1 MCVCVRRVAE
11 SGNLVVMGML
21 GKVMAI
27 SGGVFIGGGLG
38 LYLRENQLYRR
49 NKKQANKLE
58 QELAELTHIRK
69 EKERL
74 LQQLDKNTI
83 SK

>member
-1 MCVCVRRVAE
+1 
-11 SGNLVVMGML
+11 MGMF

-49 NKKQANKLE
+49 KKKQCNKLE
-58 QELAELTHIRK
+58 QELTELTHIRK
-69 EKERL
+69 EKEGL
-74 LQQLDKNTI
+74 LQQFNESTARTSAK
-83 SK
+83 